1 MSRFGETADKILET
15 LQNGEMRVTE
25 LKKKIYLRDT
35 RILNFLEEYGLIE
48 LNMDYVSITRS
59 GMELLTAK

>member
-15 LQNGEMRVTE
+15 LQKGDIRKSE
-25 LKKKIYLRDT
+25 LKKKVYLRDT
-35 RILNFLEEYGLIE
+35 KILDFLEEYGFIE
-48 LNMDYVSITRS
+48 LNMDYVSITQS

>member
-15 LQNGEMRVTE
+15 LQKGDIRKSD
-25 LKKKIYLRDT
+25 LKKKVYLRDT
-35 RILNFLEEYGLIE
+35 DILDFLEEYGLIE
-48 LNMDYVSITRS
+48 LNMDYVSITQS

>member
-15 LQNGEMRVTE
+15 LQKGDMRTSE
-25 LKKKIYLRDT
+25 LRRKFYLRDT

>member
-1 MSRFGETADKILET
+1 MTRFGETADKILET

-35 RILNFLEEYGLIE
+35 RILNFLKEYGLIE
-48 LNMDYVSITRS
+48 MNMDYVSITQS

>member
-15 LQNGEMRVTE
+15 LQKGDIRKSD
-25 LKKKIYLRDT
+25 LKKKVYLRDT
-35 RILNFLEEYGLIE
+35 KILDFLEEYGFIE
-48 LNMDYVSITRS
+48 LNMDYVSITQS